1 MGMLHLT
8 QGNVIDYDAV
18 VNKILQINE
27 KIAISA
33 IAYDSWNA
41 TQFILNCQEQ
51 GLPMQ
56 EFPQSLASFNRP
68 TKEFERLIKMGRVA
82 IDNNEITRWCFA
94 NCALKI
100 DHNANC
106 KPIKGGDHSLKIDGT
121 IAMLECLGNY
131 LSTPQYTNEIT
142 TLRK

>member
-1 MGMLHLT
+1 
-8 QGNVIDYDAV
+8 
-18 VNKILQINE
+18 
-27 KIAISA
+27 
-33 IAYDSWNA
+33 
-41 TQFILNCQEQ
+41 
-51 GLPMQ
+51 MQ

-68 TKEFERLIKMGRVA
+68 TKEFERLIKMGRVT

-100 DHNANC
+100 DHNDNC
-106 KPIKGGDHSLKIDGT
+106 KVVKGGDHSLKIEGV

-142 TLRK
+142 TLQK